1 MKITK
6 AQLTQIIEEELNMVR
21 EAIGYDDE
29 KYGAAAEKRFQA
41 DQGAKQFIEKHPKLK
56 WASGIVKVL
65 YRMGFSIVEPSAAAL
80 SSAAEE
86 RKASDEAGLQ
96 EGMENLTPE
105 NLQMVLQALGQLAL
119 PAGLVAAASVALT
132 NAVHGKPDAE
142 QEKADLYADAEQA
155 GLDRLQN
162 NP

>member
-1 MKITK
+1 MRITK
-6 AQLTQIIEEELNMVR
+6 TQLKQIIEEELNMVR
-21 EAIGYDDE
+21 EAIDYDDE

-65 YRMGFSIVEPSAAAL
+65 YRMGFSIVEPHPAAL

-86 RKASDEAGLQ
+86 RKARDEAGLQ
-96 EGMENLTPE
+96 EGIENLTPE
-105 NLQMVLQALGQLAL
+105 NIQTVLQALGQLAL
-119 PAGLVAAASVALT
+119 LTVPVAAASVALT

-142 QEKADLYADAEQA
+142 QEKRATQAAAEQA
-155 GLDRLQN
+155 GRDRL
-162 NP
+162 

>member
-6 AQLTQIIEEELNMVR
+6 TQLKQIIEEELNMVR
-21 EAIGYDDE
+21 EAT
-29 KYGAAAEKRFQA
+29 
-41 DQGAKQFIEKHPKLK
+41 
-56 WASGIVKVL
+56 
-65 YRMGFSIVEPSAAAL
+65 
-80 SSAAEE
+80 
-86 RKASDEAGLQ
+86 DEAGLQ

-119 PAGLVAAASVALT
+119 PAGLIAAASVALT

-155 GLDRLQN
+155 VRDRRQN

>member
-1 MKITK
+1 MRITK
-6 AQLTQIIEEELNMVR
+6 TQLKQIIEEELNMVR
-21 EAIGYDDE
+21 EGPIDYDDPE
-29 KYGAAAEKRFQA
+29 YGAKAQARFQA

-80 SSAAEE
+80 GDAAGE
-86 RKASDEAGLQ
+86 RRASDEAGLQ

-142 QEKADLYADAEQA
+142 QEKADLYADAKQA
-155 GLDRLQN
+155 AQERLG
-162 NP
+162 

>member
-6 AQLTQIIEEELNMVR
+6 TQLKQIIEEELNMVR
-21 EAIGYDDE
+21 EAT
-29 KYGAAAEKRFQA
+29 
-41 DQGAKQFIEKHPKLK
+41 
-56 WASGIVKVL
+56 
-65 YRMGFSIVEPSAAAL
+65 
-80 SSAAEE
+80 
-86 RKASDEAGLQ
+86 DEAGLQ

-119 PAGLVAAASVALT
+119 PAGLIAAASVAIT

-142 QEKADLYADAEQA
+142 KEKADLYADAEQA
-155 GLDRLQN
+155 VRDRRQN